1 MKSNMLL
8 NIYLALI
15 SLIGCDIPTFEIT
28 EVYHQGTRCDDEE
41 GFFYFVINGK
51 GKGIEGEIRINLPL
65 KSPENC
71 SAACTVN
78 SEEMICTMDAYIYDL
93 EGEKILE
100 VKPDEPI
107 FDNLKITNWVEYF
120 IPERRILNHATNC
133 KRVERPVP
141 DPEIFAAFEAK
152 NLEILGCFGNKNN
165 SSFKLTKE
173 KEDTS
178 IMKDSLDQDIYFEI
192 VFEKPSKDKALCVIP
207 KNFKDVYTVRCA
219 IEFGG
224 EITVGHEAVGTFNM
238 EDKNLKI
245 LIRGLLIPPTIVDEC
260 TDAKNNNDL
269 LF

>member
-15 SLIGCDIPTFEIT
+15 SLIGCQLPTFEIT
-28 EVYHQGTRCDDEE
+28 EVYHQGTRCDDKE
-41 GFFYFVINGK
+41 GLFYFVISGK

-65 KSPENC
+65 KSPEEC
-71 SAACTVN
+71 YAACKVN
-78 SEEMICTMDAYIYDL
+78 SEEMTCTMDAYIYDL

-100 VKPDEPI
+100 VYEDEPK

-133 KRVERPVP
+133 KSVER
-141 DPEIFAAFEAK
+141 DRIFAAFEAK

-165 SSFKLTKE
+165 FSFKLTKA
-173 KEDTS
+173 KEDKS
-178 IMKDSLDQDIYFEI
+178 IMQDSLDQDIYFDI
-192 VFEKPSKDKALCVIP
+192 VFEQPSKDKALCVIP

-224 EITVGHEAVGTFNM
+224 EITVGNEAVGMFNL
-238 EDKNLKI
+238 EGKNLKI
-245 LIRGLLIPPTIVDEC
+245 IIRGLLIPPTIVDEC